1 MHAVSINQIADILH
15 FNVNASYVDDNTLY
29 ASGSNSD
36 AVINNKQHI
45 LMVLEII
52 TWRVMLT
59 NTLLV
64 TGNYEASVNINKFES
79 ESSKKEELLGIWID
93 TKLSLEEH
101 IASLCKKASQKLHA
115 LARITHYLE

>member
-29 ASGSNSD
+29 ASGSNLD

-52 TWRVMLT
+52 T
-59 NTLLV
+59 
-64 TGNYEASVNINKFES
+64 
-79 ESSKKEELLGIWID
+79 
-93 TKLSLEEH
+93 
-101 IASLCKKASQKLHA
+101 
-115 LARITHYLE
+115 